1 MKGSRFTAFVA
12 IVGSIGLIAGCSS
25 SQPASPAT
33 SPSPSAAASPSA
45 GPSSSQAATPTSSA
59 KPAASRAPTAAPST
73 TAALAV
79 GAAPDGRWTSLQW
92 INPGP
97 AFPRLKQ
104 GSSDIFQLQLYGWS
118 HGYVAFGS
126 DGGQG
131 TSQRPTLVST
141 SSPDGVHWT
150 PASPVSIGSA
160 PDQIDIVQVAEGPA
174 GLLAVGHLPEGTCGG
189 PPVIAGLWHSTDGT
203 TWQAVPLPKDM
214 TRGHVETLDGGS
226 AGYIATGKRS
236 DGTPGIWLSLNAT
249 TWKSLPRP
257 KPPTGTLVVNG
268 AVSFADGLVV
278 AGAVVGPEG
287 CGGGSSIHPAV
298 WWSLDGSSWTREPL
312 PKASTALSASLR
324 IEKLSDDELVAVD
337 NSGDAPKAWVST
349 DGRQWTAI
357 AAPTDEALY
366 GTFGDGRRA
375 VVAVAGPND
384 IGPLTYMTIGDQLE
398 VAPMAQTGD
407 GPADAVDSLPWISAV
422 GPTGVIALMSDGSQL
437 RLGLPSGS

>member
-25 SQPASPAT
+25 SQ
-33 SPSPSAAASPSA
+33 SPSPAVSGSPSESAAASPSA
-45 GPSSSQAATPTSSA
+45 SSSSSLAPTPTPS
-59 KPAASRAPTAAPST
+59 AAPSASPAPSA
-73 TAALAV
+73 TAVSAV
-79 GAAPDGRWTSLQW
+79 AAAPDGQWTSLGW
-92 INPGP
+92 LNPGP

-104 GSSDIFQLQLYGWS
+104 GSSEIFQLQLYGWS

-141 SSPDGVHWT
+141 SSPDGVHWAA
-150 PASPVSIGSA
+150 PSAVNIGNA
-160 PDQIDIVQVAEGPA
+160 PDQIDIVQVAEGPT
-174 GLLAVGHLPEGTCGG
+174 GLLAVGHFPADTCGG

-203 TWQAVPLPKDM
+203 SWQAVALPDSM
-214 TRGHVETLDGGS
+214 THGHVETLDGGS
-226 AGYIATGKRS
+226 AGYIATGDRT

-249 TWKSLPRP
+249 TWKQLPRP
-257 KPPTGTLVVNG
+257 KPASGILVVNG
-268 AVSFADGLVV
+268 AVSFSGGLVV

-298 WWSLDGSSWTREPL
+298 WWSVDGSSWTREPL
-312 PKASTALSASLR
+312 PKASTALSASLT
-324 IEKLSDDELVAVD
+324 IEKMSDDELVAID
-337 NSGDAPKAWVST
+337 NSGDSPKAWISS

-366 GTFGDGRRA
+366 GTFTDGRRSIYA
-375 VVAVAGPND
+375 MAGPD
-384 IGPLTYMTIGDQLE
+384 DLGPLTYSTVDDQLH
-398 VAPMAQTGD
+398 VAPLAQTGD
-407 GPADAVDSLPWISAV
+407 GPSQTADSASWISAV
-422 GPTGVIALMSDGSQL
+422 GPSGIVALTSDGSEL